1 MILPREMLDAS
12 WLGFLLGVVSLSLV
26 CVTFQG
32 VRSFF
37 LSPSLCMPIPLYVTF
52 SLWSTCR
59 GVLQL
64 FTIPSFRS
72 LLSPP
77 SYLLSLPVFLST
89 GGRAIPLVSS
99 PLSVSS
105 YVCSLPLRCSR
116 LVCWCVLLL
125 PLCSV
130 LYGWE
135 AIAKVRGECL
145 WEYAGACDVL
155 R

>member
-1 MILPREMLDAS
+1 MILPCEMLDAS

-37 LSPSLCMPIPLYVTF
+37 LSPSLCMPVPLYVTF

-64 FTIPSFRS
+64 STIPSFHS
-72 LLSPP
+72 LLSP
-77 SYLLSLPVFLST
+77 
-89 GGRAIPLVSS
+89 LVSS
-99 PLSVSS
+99 LPSCVPLYGWACYPLVRLPLSVSP

-116 LVCWCVLLL
+116 LLCWCVLLL
-125 PLCSV
+125 PPCV
-130 LYGWE
+130 LFSTGG
-135 AIAKVRGECL
+135 K
-145 WEYAGACDVL
+145 VL
-155 R
+155 RG

>member
-1 MILPREMLDAS
+1 VILPREMLDAS

-37 LSPSLCMPIPLYVTF
+37 LSPSLCMPVPLSVTF

-64 FTIPSFRS
+64 STIPSFLS

-77 SYLLSLPVFLST
+77 RIFSPVLCSSLRVGVL
-89 GGRAIPLVSS
+89 S
-99 PLSVSS
+99 PL
-105 YVCSLPLRCSR
+105 
-116 LVCWCVLLL
+116 
-125 PLCSV
+125 
-130 LYGWE
+130 
-135 AIAKVRGECL
+135 
-145 WEYAGACDVL
+145 
-155 R
+155 